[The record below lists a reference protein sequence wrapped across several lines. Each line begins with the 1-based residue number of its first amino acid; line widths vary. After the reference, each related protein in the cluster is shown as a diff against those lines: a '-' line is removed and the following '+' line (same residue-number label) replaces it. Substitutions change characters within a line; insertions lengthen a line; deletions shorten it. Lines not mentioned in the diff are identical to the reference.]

1 MIYKDPIHRVLSKL
15 NESENINPGNLE
27 LGQTVEVLVTDASGA
42 QFVRDMVVSLFY
54 PAGEVLLKDE
64 ETGDTITLR
73 FEWDDNENLVYTG
86 STPYGVSYE
95 LQIDRSRLSSHSIKP
110 KLNESIESPECQV
123 PETELNEAIDVDE
136 FLDHAADILGRLT
149 DDRIE
154 LNSKNLGLIQKIG
167 AKYNCDFIGDGM
179 GQVDEDKLTSM
190 TTADYQTL
198 MTLLAKVANDKV

>member
-1 MIYKDPIHRVLSKL
+1 MVYKDPIHRVLSKL
-15 NESENINPGNLE
+15 NESENINPGNFE
-27 LGQTVEVLVTDASGA
+27 LGQAVEVLVTDASGA
-42 QFVRDMVVSLFY
+42 QFVRDMIVSLFY

-73 FEWDDNENLVYTG
+73 FEWDDNENLVYRG

-95 LQIDRSRLSSHSIKP
+95 LQTDRSRLSSHSIKP
-110 KLNESIESPECQV
+110 KLNESIESSECQA

-149 DDRIE
+149 DDRME

-179 GQVDEDKLTSM
+179 GQVDEDKLAAM